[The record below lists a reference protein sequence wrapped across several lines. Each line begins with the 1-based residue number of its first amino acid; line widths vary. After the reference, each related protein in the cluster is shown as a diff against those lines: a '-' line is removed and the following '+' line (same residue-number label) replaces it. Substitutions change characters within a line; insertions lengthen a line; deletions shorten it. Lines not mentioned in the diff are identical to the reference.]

1 MNIKKLA
8 LPFVAAG
15 VLSVGS
21 VAIAEESAAEKFE
34 SKEAQIGYAFG
45 VMFGQRMRNELGDID
60 LDQFANGMKTAFN
73 GEPQLLSDD
82 EIAQILTDY
91 QREMQ
96 QQQIANLQ
104 KQGEENKKIGQTFL
118 TENKNKEG
126 VVTLESGLQYKVLTE
141 GKGPQPGASDSVTV
155 HYTGSFINGEV
166 FDSSVERG
174 QPATFPVNGVI
185 AGWTEAL
192 QLMPTGSKWQLFIPS
207 DLAYGPNGNRSI
219 GPNET
224 LLFEVELIEVKKN

>member
-1 MNIKKLA
+1 MNIKKIA
-8 LPFVAAG
+8 LPLIAAS
-15 VLSVGS
+15 VLSAGS
-21 VAIAEESAAEKFE
+21 VAIAEENAAAKFE
-34 SKEAQIGYAFG
+34 SKDAKIGYAFG
-45 VMFGQRMRNELGDID
+45 VMFGQRMRNELGNID

-73 GEPQLLSDD
+73 GEPQLMSDE
-82 EIAQILTDY
+82 EIAQTLSEY

-96 QQQIANLQ
+96 QKQIAELQ
-104 KQGEENKKIGQTFL
+104 KQGEENKKTGETFL
-118 TENKNKEG
+118 SENKNKEG

-141 GKGPQPGASDSVTV
+141 GKGPQPNASDSVTV